1 MGSKAGWLPDFSQLL
16 PYEEVEGNRIFLRDG
31 TIAGCIRL
39 AGLYCETKTPAG
51 MNTVHRN
58 LYVLLNALASEA
70 SYQMYWVRSDRLDG
84 VPPDQPECINTVAE
98 GLRAARR
105 IKYDRDAA
113 AGNLHDVKIYLF
125 VISRFQTRT
134 EQKKWRRAFTAA
146 IRPALIET
154 GYLEDHSAAVA
165 QAERLEAVAVEALEK
180 AGFKPKRVA
189 QEELLELIW
198 RHLNPDLRLPRPINL
213 CARAPWEWPQLDLHK
228 EWGWLQIGNSFLRVI
243 SLRRLPEETYP
254 GMIQQLTH
262 LTIKAWLSVN
272 FRRSPMA
279 SELARLRLK
288 RNLAEAFRRE
298 HGRNVR
304 AEVAINEAL
313 QMEKDLVTG
322 DEALFNCE
330 WILTV
335 TASSRSELDR
345 VTQDVLMTLQA
356 MNGATGIEE
365 SAANLKLWLS
375 GLPGNGVG
383 EGDYRFHRILTR
395 NLADLFPAYSPYMG
409 IGMPRVLLE
418 TTEGTLARFDP
429 FCRSLPNFN
438 SLVFGASGGGKSF
451 LVQYLCMQVLQDDPR
466 TRIIFVDLGG
476 SYEKLVEAFGGE
488 TFRISDDGRFT
499 INPLAAGPVDQR
511 RPYLSAV
518 LTSMI
523 HEEGFPLRNDERI
536 VIETAIGW
544 AINRWGH
551 LSIGR
556 MVQAL
561 KETPF
566 DLDTYRE
573 ISHRMSRHLER
584 WTMGV
589 YGRLLDNNERSE
601 LAITGDITA
610 IDLKGLE
617 PYPELMTVFLMYIT
631 ELIWSVC
638 QNEPG
643 RRKLIVF
650 DEVWSL
656 LGNEIG
662 GRLISELYRTLRKYG
677 AGIISVSQSLKD
689 FESTPQ
695 SRGILANV
703 GTVFV
708 LKQSG
713 AVNNELVRQA
723 LNLSEREARIILEM
737 GQVKGEYADVLVTGE
752 MSFVAR
758 VAPTPLEYWLAST
771 DPADRAELA
780 RRPEN
785 ESLWQAV
792 ERLAHKWPKGVM

>member
-1 MGSKAGWLPDFSQLL
+1 MGSKTGWLPELNQLL
-16 PYEEVEGNRIFLRDG
+16 PYEEIEGNRVFLRDG
-31 TIAGCIRL
+31 SIASCIRL
-39 AGLYCETKTPAG
+39 AGLYCETKTPSG
-51 MNTVHRN
+51 MNAVHRN
-58 LYVLLNALASEA
+58 LCVLLNSLSGEA
-70 SYQMYWVRSDRLDG
+70 SYQMYWVRSDRLDC
-84 VPPDQPECINTVAE
+84 VPHHQVQTTRTVAE

-105 IKYDRDAA
+105 LKYDRDVA
-113 AGNLHDVKIYLF
+113 AGSLHDVKIYLF
-125 VISRFQTRT
+125 IISRFKTRV
-134 EQKKWRRAFTAA
+134 EQKKWRRAFTAVF
-146 IRPALIET
+146 RPARIQAE
-154 GYLEDHSAAVA
+154 YLEDHSTSVA
-165 QAERLEAVAVEALEK
+165 QVERLEAAALELLEK
-180 AGFKPKRVA
+180 GGFGPVLA
-189 QEELLELIW
+189 PQEELLELIW
-198 RHLNPDLRLPRPINL
+198 RHLNPDLNLPPPVNF
-213 CARAPWEWPQLDLHK
+213 CTRAPWEWPQLDLRK
-228 EWGWLQIGNSFLRVI
+228 EWGWLQLGNSFLRVI
-243 SLRRLPEETYP
+243 SLGRLPEQTHP
-254 GMIQQLTH
+254 GMIQQLTRQS
-262 LTIKAWLSVN
+262 IKAWLSVN
-272 FRRSPMA
+272 FRRSAMA
-279 SELARLRLK
+279 SELTRLRLK
-288 RNLAEAFRRE
+288 RNLADAFRRE

-304 AEVAINEAL
+304 AEVAVNEAL

-335 TASSRSELDR
+335 AASSRSELDR
-345 VTQDVLMTLQA
+345 VTQDVLMTLQS
-356 MNGATGIEE
+356 MNGATGIQE

-383 EGDYRFHRILTR
+383 EGDFRFHRILTR
-395 NLADLFPAYSPYMG
+395 NLADLIPAFTPFTGTG
-409 IGMPRVLLE
+409 IPRVLLE

-429 FCRSLPNFN
+429 FCRNLPNFN

-451 LVQYLCMQVLQDDPR
+451 LVQYLCMQVLQDDPG

-476 SYEKLVEAFGGE
+476 SYEKLVEAFDGE
-488 TFRISDDGRFT
+488 TFKISDGGRFA
-499 INPLAAGPVDQR
+499 INPLAAGPIDQR

-518 LTSMI
+518 LASMV

-536 VIETAIGW
+536 VIETALGW
-544 AINRWGH
+544 AISRWGQ
-551 LSIGR
+551 LSISR
-556 MVQAL
+556 VVQAL
-561 KETPF
+561 RETPF

-573 ISHRMSRHLER
+573 ISLRMSRHLER
-584 WTMGV
+584 WTLGV
-589 YGRLLDNNERSE
+589 YGRLLENSERSE

-631 ELIWSVC
+631 ELIWSIC

-703 GTVFV
+703 GTVFI

-713 AVNNELVRQA
+713 AVNNEVVRQA
-723 LNLSEREARIILEM
+723 LNLSEREAQLILEM
-737 GQVKGEYADVLVTGE
+737 GQVKGEYADVLVIGE
-752 MSFVAR
+752 VSFVAR

-792 ERLAHKWPKGVM
+792 ERLANKWPKGVM